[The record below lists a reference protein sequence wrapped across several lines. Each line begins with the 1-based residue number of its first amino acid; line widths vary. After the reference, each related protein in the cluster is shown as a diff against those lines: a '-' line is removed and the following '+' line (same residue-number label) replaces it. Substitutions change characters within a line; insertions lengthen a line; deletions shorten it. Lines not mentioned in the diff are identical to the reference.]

1 MSATRIMYRV
11 AVKWVL
17 AILLLSVNTLAGYS
31 EVPDELELRFQNSN
45 KAMIE
50 KNYASAVENYAACLD
65 SHESANLHH
74 NMGIA
79 CYLNGDT
86 GLAVLHLE
94 KTCRMSMSAIET
106 QEVLSLIRRS
116 EGLSTPQYGVIQ
128 QIARSLP
135 EVVWI
140 VVMLLGF
147 WGMMIFGV
155 YLFLMVKRASVYRDL
170 AILSALVFLLAIIA
184 CVGLQKDSRLG
195 VLIGQENGLKV
206 IPTRESEPFL
216 TLQGGETATMIR
228 ENNGFVFVETN
239 SKARGWVPGEQFR
252 LIR

>member
-1 MSATRIMYRV
+1 MNGIRWM
-11 AVKWVL
+11 L
-17 AILLLSVNTLAGYS
+17 ALLILSVNTLAGY
-31 EVPDELELRFQNSN
+31 PDAMEELELQFQNSN

-50 KNYASAVENYAACLD
+50 KDYAFAVENYAACLEA
-65 SHESANLHH
+65 HESANLHH

-86 GLAVLHLE
+86 GLAILHLE

-116 EGLSTPQYGVIQ
+116 EGLSAPNYGVIQ
-128 QIARSLP
+128 QVARSVP
-135 EVVWI
+135 EIVWV

-147 WGMMIFGV
+147 WGMLIFGV
-155 YLFLMVKRASVYRDL
+155 YLYLMVKRASVYRDL
-170 AILSALVFLLAIIA
+170 AILSSLIFLLAVTA
-184 CVGLQKDSRLG
+184 CVGLQQDSRLG
-195 VLIGQENGLKV
+195 VLIARENGLKV

-216 TLQGGETATMIR
+216 TLKGGETAKLIR

-239 SKARGWVPGEQFR
+239 SKARGWVPVEQFQ